1 MPTGEGPVPGAEQ
14 RTAGRRP
21 ALRDDLQPLTFHP
34 AECILLPAE
43 GADAVRR
50 VEGAMGLH

>member
-1 MPTGEGPVPGAEQ
+1 MPTGGGPVSGAEQ
-14 RTAGRRP
+14 WAAGRRP

-34 AECILLPAE
+34 AECVLLPAE
-43 GADAVRR
+43 GADAVRC